1 MNTPVPIAVAGP
13 ANAGDLGFEADPFA
27 DELAGQ
33 LAAARQRH
41 QPQAADLYAEYEQPA
56 AAGPADAPP
65 LPVFEEGGAY
75 VAVPVVPLGPPQFRG
90 HAFHRQWYRAAD
102 PGAITSP
109 ETLAT
114 TVLEVVRT
122 GYLLTARNI
131 YIRAVDPTSPQDSA
145 FRTVSLAPDPDDE
158 YGLSLTAPQLAARIM
173 RVLIGAPEGE
183 EGSDAIIGVFTVIGD
198 EFAIGYVPDEAGG
211 SEASTGTRHDFTW
224 YRAVSYK
231 SAEGDC
237 LLAVARAV
245 GTTKPLNAAG
255 KVMRNASV
263 RQLLGIP
270 PGPIAATAANL
281 ERLAGAF
288 GVGFTVFGP
297 DPVITRTFEDGDD
310 HNRCRVET
318 APDVIAYGG
327 AALPKQARVLLQD
340 GHYYHITRDNAP
352 YICPITGDIG
362 KAREP
367 AELRE
372 RVLDQ
377 GRPWRG
383 ANFENAPRKR
393 RSYKPMICVLDFE
406 TTWDPQTCKIEPY
419 RAGFIFFEP
428 TEFADG
434 DFRPALQRERVQI
447 LTGPN
452 CARDFVT
459 ELMSPRLAKFKVK
472 IITFNGARFDNY
484 LLAEAACAK
493 DALSEVFYTGNAI
506 RGLRIGR
513 HSSLDLC
520 KLVQG
525 SLASACAS
533 WKTQPAKL
541 DTSRVSEL
549 VPFVFTHA
557 DIQAARIAGT
567 FDQWMAAHGADL
579 DRYLIYDVL
588 STASLYMKVLPAL
601 SAVTGVEVGEKDTG
615 TVAGASYS
623 GWLAHLE
630 RHNIPAPPA
639 PATRE
644 EDEFM
649 RAAMTGGRVQVFHPE
664 TPYIEADM
672 RMVDVVSLYPTI
684 MSAQNAPL
692 VDAAAPQLLWAQFPT
707 GEPEATD
714 VYRPGFVGIY
724 KVRVVR
730 QDPAKAV
737 LPCKD
742 AGDSLD
748 WRHPGGFDTHATH
761 CDIELIRLA
770 GGEVEVHNGY
780 YWPAARRDL
789 FGSYLAG
796 VMAEKNN
803 QDALKAAGSPD
814 YNPAKREA
822 CKLVMNSLSGKV
834 GQRNYEY
841 RAKLVKGAKA
851 QRFVERTQFRDGR
864 VEEWIPL
871 GAERCLLV
879 GKRPLGE
886 AYDPKKAKPSYLS
899 SFIYSYSRAYMW
911 LFVIRGYDVLYM
923 DTDSALLR
931 VAEYER
937 LRAALPELDPER
949 HGGKALG
956 DLEAEDDKVHGM
968 SRAYLLAAKLY
979 AIYSVEAR
987 ANGAPVRSKARA
999 KGVSDRDLI
1008 LRDINQL
1015 AEVHGRISAGGRP
1028 LDPVRAFAVVEGA
1041 GDRSGLA
1048 RFGEASE
1055 SLFAS
1060 LLLTGRAVAVSSA
1073 MVRVK
1078 PAASTADA
1086 RPNGQAFT
1094 MAQRYMIKALV
1105 LPRSAGGAYKGLNWA
1120 RHGDDVE
1127 PEWETHGDAAE

>member
-1 MNTPVPIAVAGP
+1 MSTPYPNATAGP
-13 ANAGDLGFEADPFA
+13 AAAGDLGADPFA
-27 DELAGQ
+27 DELDAVRRRRKF
-33 LAAARQRH
+33 AE
-41 QPQAADLYAEYEQPA
+41 LYDEPA

-65 LPVFEEGGAY
+65 LPVFAEGGAY
-75 VAVPVVPLGPPQFRG
+75 VAVPVVPHGPPQFRG
-90 HAFHRQWYRAAD
+90 HAFHRQWYRAAE

-109 ETLAT
+109 ETLAA
-114 TVLEVVRT
+114 TVVEVVRT

-131 YIRAVDPTSPQDSA
+131 YIRAVDPDSPQDSA
-145 FRTVSLAPDPDDE
+145 FRTVSLEPDPEDE
-158 YGLSLTAPQLAARIM
+158 FGLDLTAPELARRIM
-173 RVLIGAPEGE
+173 EVLSATGDAS
-183 EGSDAIIGVFTVIGD
+183 GSDPILGVFVVIGD
-198 EFAIGYVPDEAGG
+198 EFAIGYVPEEAGG
-211 SEASTGTRHDFTW
+211 SEASTGTRHDFPW

-255 KVMRNASV
+255 KVMRNAGV

-270 PGPIAATAANL
+270 PGPIAATADNL

-297 DPVITRTFEDGDD
+297 EPVITRTFEDGDG

-340 GHYYHITRDNAP
+340 GHYYHITRDNTP
-352 YICPITGDIG
+352 YICPITGDVG
-362 KAREP
+362 KMREP

-372 RVLDQ
+372 RVLAQ

-383 ANFENAPRKR
+383 ANFEEPERKR
-393 RSYKPMICVLDFE
+393 RSYKEMLCVLDFE
-406 TTWDPQTCKIEPY
+406 TTWDPATCKIEPY

-428 TEFADG
+428 SEYPDG

-447 LTGPN
+447 LAGPN
-452 CARDFVT
+452 CARDFVA
-459 ELMSPRLAKFKVK
+459 ELLSPRLARYRVKV
-472 IITFNGARFDNY
+472 ITYNGARFDNY
-484 LLAEAACAK
+484 LLAEAACAC
-493 DALSEVFYTGNAI
+493 DALTEVFYTGNAI

-533 WKTQPAKL
+533 WKTLPAKL

-601 SAVTGVEVGEKDTG
+601 SAVTGVPAGEKATS
-615 TVAGASYS
+615 TVAGASYA
-623 GWLAHLE
+623 GWLAHLAA
-630 RHNIPAPPA
+630 HNIPTPPA

-644 EDEFM
+644 EDTFM

-664 TPYIEADM
+664 APYIEADM

-684 MSAQNAPL
+684 MSAQNAEL
-692 VDAAAPQLLWAQFPT
+692 VDARAPQLLWASFPT
-707 GEPEATD
+707 GAAVATD
-714 VYRPGFVGIY
+714 VYRPGFVGLY
-724 KVRVVR
+724 RVTVVR

-737 LPCKD
+737 LPRKTGD
-742 AGDSLD
+742 ALD
-748 WRHPGGFDTHATH
+748 WRCAGGFDTHATQ

-770 GGEVEVHNGY
+770 GGEVEVHGGY

-796 VMAEKNN
+796 VMTEKNA
-803 QDALKAAGSPD
+803 QDGLKAAGSPD

-834 GQRNYEY
+834 GQQNYDY
-841 RAKLVKGAKA
+841 VAKLVKGRRRQLRAEAKY
-851 QRFVERTQFRDGR
+851 FRDGR
-864 VEEWIPL
+864 ADEWIPL
-871 GAERCLLV
+871 GAETCLLV
-879 GKRPLGE
+879 GRKPEGAE
-886 AYDPKKAKPSYLS
+886 YDAARAKPAYLS
-899 SFIYSYSRAYMW
+899 SLIYSYSRAYMW
-911 LFVIRGYDVLYM
+911 LFVIRDYDVLYM

-956 DLEAEDDKVHGM
+956 DLEAEDDKVYGE
-968 SRAYLLAAKLY
+968 SRAYLLAPKLY
-979 AIYSVEAR
+979 GIYGQGRE
-987 ANGAPVRSKARA
+987 KARA

-1008 LRDINQL
+1008 LRDVNQL
-1015 AEVHGRISAGGRP
+1015 AEVHGRISTGGRA
-1028 LDPVRAFAVVEGA
+1028 LDPVRAFAVTEGD
-1041 GDRSGLA
+1041 GDRSGLV
-1048 RFGEASE
+1048 RFGDASE
-1055 SLFAS
+1055 SLYAS

-1073 MVRVK
+1073 MARVK
-1078 PAASTADA
+1078 PSASTV
-1086 RPNGQAFT
+1086 PNGQAFT
-1094 MAQRYMIKALV
+1094 MAQRFMVKALV

-1120 RHGDDVE
+1120 RVGE
-1127 PEWETHGDAAE
+1127 RAQPEWETHGEAVNE